1 MVNVIT
7 RDQDRKREY
16 NEDYWNITWS
26 SRNTSDETWTTLNAI
41 PCEDLINSLSD
52 IGEDEKRAMIAEVPS
67 GVG

>member
-7 RDQDRKREY
+7 RDQDNKKEY
-16 NEDYWNITWS
+16 NEDYWNITWR